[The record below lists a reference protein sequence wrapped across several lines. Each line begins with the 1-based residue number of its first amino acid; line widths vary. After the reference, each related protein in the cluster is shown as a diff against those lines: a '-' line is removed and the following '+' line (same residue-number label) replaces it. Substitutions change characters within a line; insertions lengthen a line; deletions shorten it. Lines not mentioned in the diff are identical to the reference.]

1 MVNIIVLKPF
11 YDLSKK
17 VDRKVGDVFDATEE
31 RAAQIEAAL
40 PGYVSVE
47 KPVDYNQMTAQ
58 QLIALAKE
66 RGVMPKGRVSKAQLI
81 EILSKE

>member
-47 KPVDYNQMTAQ
+47 KPVDYNQMTVQ